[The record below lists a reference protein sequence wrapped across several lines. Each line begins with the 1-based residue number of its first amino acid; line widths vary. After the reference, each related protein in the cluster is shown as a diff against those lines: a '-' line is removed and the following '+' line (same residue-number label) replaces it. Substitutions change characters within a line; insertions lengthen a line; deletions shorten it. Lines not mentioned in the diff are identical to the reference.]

1 MDLKL
6 SSSRFGE
13 LPLSNVMPDQ
23 YAHLA
28 IPGTQ
33 LRSAS
38 WAKNSLVLQCRQ
50 SGPFSIYHSLL
61 SGSQP
66 DHLNASYLQGVV
78 VLHLSLQGT
87 IRYQVQ
93 GLSPIVLHERSYTI
107 YYAPVWLAKIHITDN
122 TSRSILLCMAPDVFH
137 KHSFRFERAKEVLWR
152 MRENEP
158 TKLSKHRLIADYNL
172 LMMLG
177 NALEGGGDIDWQAE
191 AADYAIEMTLLK
203 NSTPKN
209 KLSDDEIGRVYQ
221 IREIITSDLKV
232 THTTEELSKATDL
245 NHYQL
250 RTWFSLVY
258 GMSISDYR
266 IETKIRRAVELLNK
280 GEKVVVIASQV
291 GYSES
296 QLRRTFS
303 DYFGCTIQEYTR
315 GLRKKE

>member
-1 MDLKL
+1 
-6 SSSRFGE
+6 
-13 LPLSNVMPDQ
+13 
-23 YAHLA
+23 
-28 IPGTQ
+28 
-33 LRSAS
+33 
-38 WAKNSLVLQCRQ
+38 
-50 SGPFSIYHSLL
+50 
-61 SGSQP
+61 
-66 DHLNASYLQGVV
+66 
-78 VLHLSLQGT
+78 
-87 IRYQVQ
+87 
-93 GLSPIVLHERSYTI
+93 
-107 YYAPVWLAKIHITDN
+107 
-122 TSRSILLCMAPDVFH
+122 MAPDVFH